1 MANLNA
7 VKLKQLSEELEAKIS
22 IFNNAFNANLKQLEE
37 RMGNLNALKV
47 KQVSEDLDAKISKNK

>member
-7 VKLKQLSEELEAKIS
+7 VKLKQLSEDLYSKIS
-22 IFNNAFNANLKQLEE
+22 SFNNAFNANLKLLEE

-47 KQVSEDLDAKISKNK
+47 KQVSEDLDAKISKNR